1 MKMTL
6 RSRTVSRRFSLALA
20 MSMALF
26 LIDGV
31 GSINAQS
38 INATDRDRGHV
49 ILKTLKNEIKKNYY
63 DPTFHGLDLE
73 TLFKTADEKVDR
85 AVSVSQIFGIVAQ
98 TLIEFNDSH
107 LFFIPPSRAAR
118 SDYGWQWQAI
128 GDQCYVVA
136 VKPGSD
142 AEQKE
147 LLPGDLIISI
157 DNYHPA
163 RDNVWKL
170 DYLYHALRPQPGM
183 RVVVQH
189 PGGKQQQIDVMAKVT
204 ELKRRLDPL
213 HDASDYWNLVRDSE
227 NVSRLYRDRYYEMGD
242 DLMIWKMPHF
252 ESNEQGVDDMMPKV
266 RKHKALVLDLRGN
279 SGGAEETLKR
289 MIGYFID
296 HDVKVGDLKRR
307 KETKPL
313 EAKTQGGVFTGKLIV
328 LIDSKSASSSEIFA
342 RVMQLEKRA
351 IVIGDRSEGA
361 VMRAMGFGY
370 QLGADV
376 IVPYAA
382 SITDADVIMID
393 GKSLEKNGVM
403 PDELLLPTAA
413 DLAARRDPVLARAA
427 ALAGVKLDPEKAGSL
442 FPVEW
447 RK

>member
-1 MKMTL
+1 MVLRRLPLMAATL
-6 RSRTVSRRFSLALA
+6 IG
-20 MSMALF
+20 LF
-26 LIDGV
+26 LIGIV
-31 GSINAQS
+31 CPTSAQQIN
-38 INATDRDRGHV
+38 NTDRDRGHV
-49 ILKTLKNEIKKNYY
+49 ILKTLKNEIKKNYF
-63 DPTFHGLDLE
+63 DPGFHGLDLDA
-73 TLFKTADEKVDR
+73 LFKTADEKVDR

-128 GDQCYVVA
+128 GDQCFVVA

-147 LLPGDLIISI
+147 LLPGDLVISI

-163 RDNVWKL
+163 RDNIWKL

-213 HDASDYWNLVRDSE
+213 HDAADYWNLIRESE
-227 NVSRLYRDRYYEMGD
+227 NLNRLYRDRYYEMGD
-242 DLMIWKMPHF
+242 DLIIWKMPHF
-252 ESNEQGVDDMMPKV
+252 ESDEQGVDDMMPKV
-266 RKHKALVLDLRGN
+266 RKHKALILDLRGN

-313 EAKTQGGVFTGKLIV
+313 EAKSQSGVFTGKLIV

-342 RVMQLEKRA
+342 RVMQIEKRGT
-351 IVIGDRSEGA
+351 VIGDRSEGA
-361 VMRAMGFGY
+361 VMRAMGYSY

-382 SITDADVIMID
+382 SITDADVIMTD
-393 GKSLEKNGVM
+393 GKSLEKNGVT

-413 DLAARRDPVLARAA
+413 DLAARRDPVLVRAA
-427 ALAGVKLDPEKAGSL
+427 ALAGVKLDPEKAGSM

>member
-1 MKMTL
+1 MKTTL
-6 RSRTVSRRFSLALA
+6 RSRIVLRRLPLTAAALISLFA
-20 MSMALF
+20 
-26 LIDGV
+26 
-31 GSINAQS
+31 INAARPTSAQS
-38 INATDRDRGHV
+38 INTTDRDRGHV

-63 DPTFHGLDLE
+63 DPGFHGLDLE
-73 TLFKTADEKVDR
+73 ALFKTADEKVDR

-128 GDQCYVVA
+128 GDKCYVVA

-147 LLPGDLIISI
+147 LLPGDLVVSI
-157 DNYHPA
+157 DNFQPA

-213 HDASDYWNLVRDSE
+213 HDANDYWNLIRESE
-227 NVSRLYRDRYYEMGD
+227 NLNRLYRDRYYEMGD

-296 HDVKVGDLKRR
+296 HDTKVGDLKRR

-313 EAKTQGGVFTGKLIV
+313 EAKAQGGVFTGKLIV
-328 LIDSKSASSSEIFA
+328 LIDSRSASSSEIFA
-342 RVMQLEKRA
+342 CVIQIEKRGT
-351 IVIGDRSEGA
+351 VIGDHSAGA
-361 VMRAMGFGY
+361 VMRAMGYSY

-382 SITDADVIMID
+382 SITDADLIMTD
-393 GKSLEKNGVM
+393 GKSLEKSGVT

-427 ALAGVKLDPEKAGSL
+427 ALAGVKLDPEKAGSM

>member
-1 MKMTL
+1 MAATL
-6 RSRTVSRRFSLALA
+6 IG
-20 MSMALF
+20 LF
-26 LIDGV
+26 LIGIV
-31 GSINAQS
+31 CPTSAQQIN
-38 INATDRDRGHV
+38 NTDRDRGHV
-49 ILKTLKNEIKKNYY
+49 ILKTLKNEIKKNYF
-63 DPTFHGLDLE
+63 DPGFHGLDLDA
-73 TLFKTADEKVDR
+73 LFKTADEKVDR

-128 GDQCYVVA
+128 GDQCFVVA

-147 LLPGDLIISI
+147 LLPGDLVISI

-163 RDNVWKL
+163 RDNIWKL

-213 HDASDYWNLVRDSE
+213 HDAADYWNLIRESE
-227 NVSRLYRDRYYEMGD
+227 NLNRLYRDRYYEMGD
-242 DLMIWKMPHF
+242 DLIIWKMPHF
-252 ESNEQGVDDMMPKV
+252 ESDEQGVDDMMPKV
-266 RKHKALVLDLRGN
+266 RKHKALILDLRGN

-313 EAKTQGGVFTGKLIV
+313 EAKSQSGVFTGKLIV

-342 RVMQLEKRA
+342 RVMQIEKRGT
-351 IVIGDRSEGA
+351 VIGDRSEGA
-361 VMRAMGFGY
+361 VMRAMGYSY

-382 SITDADVIMID
+382 SITDADVIMTD
-393 GKSLEKNGVM
+393 GKSLEKNGVT

-413 DLAARRDPVLARAA
+413 DLAARRDPVVARAA
-427 ALAGVKLDPEKAGSL
+427 ALAGVKLDPEKAGSM